1 MPKFKAAR
9 RDRADDES
17 HREEH
22 RKRDNADE
30 RCPPQTASR
39 RGCDLRI
46 RGEGGE
52 RRSFGGTRADIA
64 VKTTIGTAKLPDET
78 EKIDRS
84 DKGQSGERRHG
95 QTEQQCTRV
104 RHGGDKHDG
113 RCLNVG
119 DQRDSG
125 DSTGEHQ
132 RRRDDGKS
140 PQKDAQDAEKEVRDR
155 QPRKL

>member
-64 VKTTIGTAKLPDET
+64 VKPTIGTAKLPDET
-78 EKIDRS
+78 EKIDRA
-84 DKGQSGERRHG
+84 DKGQSGERRH
-95 QTEQQCTRV
+95 
-104 RHGGDKHDG
+104 
-113 RCLNVG
+113 
-119 DQRDSG
+119 
-125 DSTGEHQ
+125 
-132 RRRDDGKS
+132 DDGKS